1 MADPRHMAV
10 SSQLV
15 KVIARLGGD
24 IQQFVPAGIATR
36 LMEKV
41 ATA

>member
-1 MADPRHMAV
+1 MAV

-24 IQQFVPAGIATR
+24 INAFVPPGVAER
-36 LMEKV
+36 LLAKV
-41 ATA
+41 RAA